1 MVMGALPRVKVFSM
15 GGTIASTSDSR
26 GQEASSGVKPALE
39 ASELTRSVPK
49 LGSVATIE
57 AVSFMQVPSSDLTP
71 GDLVRLSHEVE
82 TAYRD
87 GCDGVVVTQ
96 GTDTLE
102 ETAFML
108 DLLVRD
114 QRPIVVTGAM
124 RNPTLA
130 GADGPANILAA
141 VQVAASSEARS
152 LGTLVVMNDEIH
164 AARFA
169 TKTHTSA
176 TDTFQ
181 SSGFGPLGRVNEGRP
196 RIVFTPPPLARP
208 IRHGDRLAS
217 VALVKL
223 ALGDDCQLVELAER
237 SGADAVVVEAFGGGH
252 VPGPAV
258 DRIAAVAQRI
268 PVVLA
273 SRTGSGEMLSRTYG
287 FTGSEMDLARNGLL
301 SAGMLSGTKARIAL
315 MLLAGERGGDRIER
329 VTRELARLCE
339 SFYVAAS

>member
-1 MVMGALPRVKVFSM
+1 MGALRRVKIFSM
-15 GGTIASTSDSR
+15 GGTIASTSDAR
-26 GQEASSGVKPALE
+26 DQEANGGVRPALG
-39 ASELTRSVPK
+39 AGELARSVQG

-57 AVSFMQVPSSDLTP
+57 AVSFMQVPSGDLTP
-71 GDLVRLSHEVE
+71 GDIVRLSHEIE
-82 TAYRD
+82 AAYRD
-87 GCDGVVVTQ
+87 GSDGVVVTQ

-108 DLLVRD
+108 DLLVGD

-152 LGTLVVMNDEIH
+152 LGVLVVMNDEIH

-169 TKTHTSA
+169 TKTHTSG
-176 TDTFQ
+176 TDTFR
-181 SSGFGPLGRVNEGRP
+181 SAGFGPLGRVNEGRP

-208 IRHGDRLAS
+208 VRHGEGLAS

-223 ALGDDCQLVELAER
+223 GLGDDCRLVEVAER
-237 SGADAVVVEAFGGGH
+237 DGADAVVVEGFGGGH
-252 VPGPAV
+252 LPGPAV
-258 DRIAAVAQRI
+258 DRVAAVAQRI

-287 FTGSEMDLARNGLL
+287 FAGSEMDLARRGLL

-315 MLLAGERGGDRIER
+315 MLLAGEQGSDRIER
-329 VTRELARLCE
+329 VSGELVRLCE
-339 SFYVAAS
+339 SFYVEAA